1 MTTLNTNL
9 IGSLAKGINGEAKRV
24 IIGLNWSYVE
34 GPNGAGLIHTPTKN
48 TTGCKPLPSSGHYQ
62 GQALADLANLIKS
75 NNMYERVLG
84 FAAINAHCNR
94 YDMRGN
100 NFNGIDLIKD
110 YGEQT
115 VIFGHFPGIEK
126 KIPNAVIIEQKNT
139 GYNYP
144 TEHIKGFVKNAKCLG
159 ITASALSNGSLG
171 FILENAP
178 SDATA
183 ILIGPS
189 APLSPYLFDIGITAI
204 SGFVVNNPNTMGTMI
219 AEGAAFSSIKNLG
232 NYITLQSK

>member
-1 MTTLNTNL
+1 MTKLNADF
-9 IGSLAKGINGEAKRV
+9 IGSLAKEIDGEAKHV

-34 GPNGAGLIHTPTKN
+34 GPSGAGLIHTPTKD
-48 TTGCKPLPSSGHYQ
+48 TTGCKSLPSPGYYRR
-62 GQALADLANLIKS
+62 QALADLAKLVRSGNI
-75 NNMYERVLG
+75 YERVLG
-84 FAAINAHCNR
+84 FAAINAHYNR
-94 YDMRGN
+94 YDMGVN
-100 NFNGIDLIKD
+100 NVNGLDLIKD
-110 YGEQT
+110 YGDQT

-126 KIPNAVIIEQKNT
+126 KIPTAVIIEQKNT

-144 TEHIKGFVKNAKCLG
+144 KEQIKDFVRNAKCLG

-178 SDATA
+178 SDANT

-204 SGFVVNNPNTMGTMI
+204 SGFVVNNPNAMGTMI

>member
-84 FAAINAHCNR
+84 FAAINAHYNR
-94 YDMRGN
+94 YDMIGTN
-100 NFNGIDLIKD
+100 INGLDLIKD
-110 YGEQT
+110 YGGQT

-126 KIPNAVIIEQKNT
+126 KLPNAIIIEKENT
-139 GYNYP
+139 NYNYP
-144 TEHIKGFVKNAKCLG
+144 IGKIRSFVCNAKCLA
-159 ITASALSNGSLG
+159 ITASALSNGSLS

-178 SDATA
+178 SEATA
-183 ILIGPS
+183 LLIGPS
-189 APLSPYLFDIGITAI
+189 APLSPNLFDIGITAI
-204 SGFVVNNPNTMGTMI
+204 SGFVVNKPNTMGIMI
-219 AEGAAFSSIKNLG
+219 SEGASFSSIKNLG
-232 NYITLQSK
+232 NYITLQSQ